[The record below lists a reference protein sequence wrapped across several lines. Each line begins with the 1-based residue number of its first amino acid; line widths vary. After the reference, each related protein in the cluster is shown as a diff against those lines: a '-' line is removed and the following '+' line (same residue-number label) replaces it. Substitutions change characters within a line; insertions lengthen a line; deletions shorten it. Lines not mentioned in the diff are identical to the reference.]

1 MRIAA
6 VSCRAAVS
14 PSQNGAAPA
23 DSKCLMLR
31 MALVRDGVQMAD
43 YWIWWLLAALL
54 VGLELATGT
63 FYLLAVGIAFALG
76 GVVALI
82 GASIPVQLLVGGI
95 LSAVGLALA
104 NRWRTKH
111 GKPTRQ
117 ASLDR
122 GQPVTVD
129 AWNADG
135 TARVQYRGTQWT
147 ARLQPGAPQ
156 LAGAHRVTAV
166 EGNWLVLAPSPTS

>member
-6 VSCRAAVS
+6 VSRRAAVS

-147 ARLQPGAPQ
+147 AE
-156 LAGAHRVTAV
+156 V
-166 EGNWLVLAPSPTS
+166 EDQGVARADVMYVVDTRGSVLVVSDRRP